1 MAMRGQSQVPD
12 RGTDSRSTGLQRHKT
27 RARMLTAQQKADL
40 DNQIA
45 KSQKDMGKARAR
57 LGEQRPKVGT
67 THPLAAFDRQTS
79 MP

>member
-1 MAMRGQSQVPD
+1 MATCGQSQVPD
-12 RGTDSRSTGLQRHKT
+12 RGTDSPSKGLQRHKT

-45 KSQKDMGKARAR
+45 KTQKEMGKARGC
-57 LGEQRPKVGT
+57 LGGLRPKVGT
-67 THPLAAFDRQTS
+67 ARPLATFDRQTS